1 MKDYIQQ
8 IFDYKHK
15 LTKQKLQ
22 KLTKA
27 DIKMLFNALRSRDP
41 KINFKKNIQIL
52 STIVPDMVREEL
64 YKIVLDPKETTYI
77 RTLSASCL
85 NTIYDDKAELVYL
98 KLLKIKD
105 QPNDL
110 KNKLIKGLGKFGTKK
125 SLPLLTKLREESP
138 MDRMLV
144 LSTLLITSKY
154 QLPNRLKIDFEAIPQ
169 TKQGKRQKIKYEHQK
184 SGVKTQ
190 SEVYGMK
197 YSKECICYE
206 CASEEHTLLINEEVS
221 SRKRSYSK
229 LLGVLQAK
237 FIGDTTFYTKLLLF
251 LDATNIYDKRILG
264 FRTDGLLAYAGKL
277 NKDGSFSVNSVKKF
291 GSDQVKITGQI
302 INNKVV
308 LNEFYS
314 SNTLTPRKRPVRVL

>member
-1 MKDYIQQ
+1 MKDYIQN

-15 LTKQKLQ
+15 LTKEKLQ

-41 KINFKKNIQIL
+41 KINFKKNILIL

-77 RTLSASCL
+77 RTLCVSCL
-85 NTIYDDKAELVYL
+85 NTIYDDKAERIYF
-98 KLLKIKD
+98 KLLKGND
-105 QPNDL
+105 QPKDL

-125 SLPLLTKLREESP
+125 SLSLLTKLQHQSP
-138 MDRMLV
+138 MDRTLV
-144 LSTLLITSKY
+144 LSKLLITSKY
-154 QLPNRLKIDFEAIPQ
+154 QLPNRLKIDSEAIPQ
-169 TKQGKRQKIKYEHQK
+169 TKYGKKQRIKFEHQK
-184 SGVKTQ
+184 AGIKVQ

-206 CASEEHTLLINEEVS
+206 CASKEYTILINEELS

-229 LLGVLQAK
+229 LIGVLQAK
-237 FIGDTTFYTKLLLF
+237 STQDTTYYTKVLLF

-264 FRTDGLLAYAGKL
+264 FRTDGLLVYAGKL
-277 NKDGSFSVNSVKKF
+277 NKEGSFSVSSVKKF

-302 INNKVV
+302 INNRVV